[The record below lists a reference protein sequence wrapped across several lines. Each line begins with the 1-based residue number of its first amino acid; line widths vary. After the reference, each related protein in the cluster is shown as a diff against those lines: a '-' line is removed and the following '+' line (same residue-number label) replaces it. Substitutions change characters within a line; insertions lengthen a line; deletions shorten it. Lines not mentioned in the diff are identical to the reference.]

1 MSKNKKL
8 YIIQDRDVL
17 KIIADPLRSQILEL
31 TMNESH
37 TVKQVADKLGL
48 SPSKLYYH
56 FNLLEQHGLIE
67 VVDTRMVA
75 NMLEKHFRATFN
87 EIELDPKMISTSTT
101 EGKEAVNAL
110 INSTIDT
117 TRDDLL
123 RSLQARY
130 FQLDQGAPADPR
142 RLILNRLT
150 CHIPNDRVS
159 EFIDRIT
166 SLLNDFSDADTAA
179 NISDTKPYA
188 LTIAF
193 YPLFYFDETKP
204 DGAISNE

>member
-8 YIIQDRDVL
+8 YLIQDRDVL

-67 VVDTRMVA
+67 VVETRMVA

-87 EIELDPKMISTSTT
+87 EIELDPKMISTATL

-159 EFIDRIT
+159 EFIDQIT
-166 SLLNDFSDADTAA
+166 LLMSDFSDADTGT
-179 NISDTKPYA
+179 NIPDTKPYA

-204 DGAISNE
+204 DGAVSNE